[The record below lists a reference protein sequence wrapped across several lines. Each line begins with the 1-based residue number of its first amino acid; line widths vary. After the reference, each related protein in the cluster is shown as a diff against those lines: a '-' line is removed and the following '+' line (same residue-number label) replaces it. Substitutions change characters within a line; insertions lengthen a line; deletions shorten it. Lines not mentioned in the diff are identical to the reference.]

1 MSEYQTVE
9 QARAEVMAAANDGT
23 KCPCCGQNVKVY
35 ERAIT
40 GGMARALVAIY
51 KATPQAGP
59 QSAPGGL
66 RGGGGHDWVHVP
78 TLLRRN
84 GIGEKHVAMMRYWG
98 LVVQKPGERDD
109 GSKAT
114 GWWMITAL
122 GVQFVQGLVKL
133 PQKVRVFNTQF
144 LGVVA
149 GSINVGIADV
159 AGKTFNY
166 RELMGSPTGGL

>member
-1 MSEYQTVE
+1 MSNHKTVE
-9 QARAEVMAAANDGT
+9 QARAEVMSAANEGT

-35 ERAIT
+35 ERSIT
-40 GGMARALVAIY
+40 GGMARALIAIY
-51 KATPQAGP
+51 KATPKGA
-59 QSAPGGL
+59 
-66 RGGGGHDWVHVP
+66 HDWVHVP

-114 GWWMITAL
+114 GWWMITSL

-149 GSINVGIADV
+149 GSISVGIADV

-166 RELMGSPTGGL
+166 RELMGPPTEGK